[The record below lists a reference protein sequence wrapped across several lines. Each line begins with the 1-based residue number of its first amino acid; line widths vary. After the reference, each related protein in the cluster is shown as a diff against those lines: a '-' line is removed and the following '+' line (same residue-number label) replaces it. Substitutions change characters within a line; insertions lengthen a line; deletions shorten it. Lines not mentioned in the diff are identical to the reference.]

1 MVTYWLTTPSATRKS
16 ISLDA
21 INQAV
26 DELPRG
32 VEWRIEKQWRPGG
45 KLYLLRSGVGPPQL
59 RMAG

>member
-21 INQAV
+21 IDRAV

-32 VEWRIEKQWRPGG
+32 TEWRIEKQWRPGG
-45 KLYLLRSGVGPPQL
+45 KLYRLRSGVGPPQL